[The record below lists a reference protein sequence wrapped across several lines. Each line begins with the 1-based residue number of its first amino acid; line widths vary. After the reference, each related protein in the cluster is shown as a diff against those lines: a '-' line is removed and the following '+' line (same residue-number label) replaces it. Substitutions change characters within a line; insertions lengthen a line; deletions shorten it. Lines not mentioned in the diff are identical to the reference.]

1 MKTNLFRKLV
11 TYSLLVFFI
20 IMTIF
25 IFIQPDLYFKSQETK
40 LFDNARPL
48 RPENMPDPKDW
59 KNERY
64 FRKFYGLRGSSDRT
78 MYIPTAP
85 IHKGVL

>member
-1 MKTNLFRKLV
+1 MKTNLFHKLV
-11 TYSLLVFFI
+11 TYSLLIFFV

-25 IFIQPDLYFKSQETK
+25 IFIQPDLHFKSQETK

-48 RPENMPDPKDW
+48 RPENMPNPEDW
-59 KNERY
+59 KNDRY
-64 FRKFYGLRGSSDRT
+64 FRKFNGLRGSNHNT

-85 IHKGVL
+85 IHKGIL

>member
-1 MKTNLFRKLV
+1 MKTNLFHKLV
-11 TYSLLVFFI
+11 TYSLLIFFV

-25 IFIQPDLYFKSQETK
+25 IFIQPDLHFKSKETK

-48 RPENMPDPKDW
+48 RPKNMPNPEDW
-59 KNERY
+59 KNDRY
-64 FRKFYGLRGSSDRT
+64 FRKFNGLRGSNHNT

-85 IHKGVL
+85 IHKGIL